1 MDEILNAQPI
11 NQRRRAD
18 ALPLTGVKVVDFGQY
33 MAAPAVAMMLADFG
47 ATVIHVDPPGGPLWD
62 TPANAT
68 LQRNKCIVELNL
80 KDATDREHALL
91 LIEEADIVIEGF
103 APGAMQSMGIDFD
116 ALCQERPELIA
127 LSMPGFASDD
137 EKHCDWRAFE
147 SIIAATSGVFS
158 DMGLNRILMGVNPSF
173 SPLPLAS
180 AYASV
185 IAGAAVMLALQ
196 SRENTGFG
204 DQIEVPLASAL
215 MEGLGYNSL
224 HIDAE
229 PERYKT
235 LRQKE
240 IERRRIEGLP
250 MDVGYDDLQEL
261 LDPFFRNYLCKDGRM
276 FYVVCPSHRD
286 HVQRCLETLGLY
298 DELAAEGFTQVIDVY
313 RSSRDWESSVTPG
326 LYPLPAD
333 WAAHIAE
340 RMKAVFITR
349 TTKEW
354 ERIFGRGRFPGAPQ
368 RWLQEWLNDDHAE
381 SAGLI
386 IELTDPEYG
395 LMTQPG
401 PLLWMRECGE
411 AMLSPQPRQW
421 VSADQALKR
430 LRSHPTRLPRR
441 RSKTPSSWLDG
452 VKVLDLCNVI
462 AGPHSTNFLARFG
475 AEVTKIDPAKPI
487 YDPTNTVIYGLTHMR
502 GKRSALLDIRQ
513 PDGRKVLEALIERAD
528 VVVWNAT
535 DQQVQG
541 MRLDAD
547 SLQSINPNAI
557 FCQLDCFGGVRQGPR
572 SNYPGYDDLV
582 QACTGVMLRFGG
594 GMQTP
599 EEHAHVGTIDVMCG
613 FAAAMA
619 MATALFHRHRTGEAL
634 RPRTSLA
641 ALSGLLQM
649 PYCYDYPRR
658 ALFDEPSGPQ
668 ALGFDAL
675 ARFYQ
680 ASDGFVLISL
690 YERDLPKLNDL
701 PDFHGIV
708 DCDPSER
715 AAFLAAIFPRA
726 RAEDWVERL
735 QAAGLGAAVCE
746 TLETLRAYHSHPPT
760 TQPTIQPQGSYAFT
774 QYVDHPS
781 GYTVTQAD
789 PCAVRPT
796 RAVIYATPP
805 GEAYGASTR
814 AILNEISIDQATQQ
828 ALLANGVIA
837 EHWSQDYLP
846 D

>member
-1 MDEILNAQPI
+1 MDMQPRSR
-11 NQRRRAD
+11 NN
-18 ALPLTGVKVVDFGQY
+18 ALPLAGVKVVDFGQY
-33 MAAPAVAMMLADFG
+33 MAAPAVAMMLGDLG
-47 ATVIHVDPPGGPLWD
+47 ATVVHVDPPSGPLWH

-68 LQRNKCIVELNL
+68 LQRNKLIIHLDL
-80 KDATDREHALL
+80 KDASGLEQGLA

-103 APGAMQSMGIDFD
+103 APGVMRSMGIDLD
-116 ALCQERPELIA
+116 ALCEARPELIA

-196 SRENTGFG
+196 ARENTAVG
-204 DQIEVPLASAL
+204 DRIEVPLASAL

-224 HIDAE
+224 HIE
-229 PERYKT
+229 GQPERYKT

-240 IERRRIEGLP
+240 IERRRVEGLP

-286 HVQRCLETLGLY
+286 HVRRCLETLGLY
-298 DELAAEGFTQVIDVY
+298 EELAEAGFTQQIDVY
-313 RSSRDWESSVTPG
+313 ASSSEWGDAVTPG

-333 WAAHIAE
+333 WAAYIAE
-340 RMKAVFITR
+340 RMKAVFLTR

-386 IELTDPEYG
+386 IELNDPEYG
-395 LMTQPG
+395 PMTQPG
-401 PLLWMRECGE
+401 PMLWMRECGE
-411 AMLSPQPRQW
+411 AMLNPRPRQW
-421 VSADQALKR
+421 VSSEHALAC
-430 LRSHPTRLPRR
+430 LRREPTRLPRR
-441 RSKTPSSWLDG
+441 RGVTKSGWLEG
-452 VKVLDLCNVI
+452 VQVLDLCNVI

-475 AEVTKIDPAKPI
+475 ADVIKIDPADPI

-502 GKRSALLDIRQ
+502 GKRSALLDIRARA
-513 PDGRKVLEALIERAD
+513 GRDVLEALIARAD

-535 DQQVQG
+535 DQQVKG
-541 MRLDAD
+541 MQLDAE
-547 SLQSINPNAI
+547 SLQAINPNAI
-557 FCQLDCFGGVRQGPR
+557 FCQLDCFGGVRTGPR
-572 SNYPGYDDLV
+572 TNYPGYDDLV

-658 ALFDEPSGPQ
+658 ALFEEPSGPQ

-680 ASDGFVLISL
+680 ASDGFVLISID
-690 YERDLPKLNDL
+690 ERDLPTLDSL
-701 PDFHGIV
+701 SEFTGIV
-708 DCDPSER
+708 ECDPSDR
-715 AAFLAAIFPRA
+715 AAFLAAVFPKA
-726 RAEDWVERL
+726 RAEDWVQRL
-735 QAAGLGAAVCE
+735 QGAGLGAAICE
-746 TLETLRAYHSHPPT
+746 TLETLRSYHSHASVADRHI
-760 TQPTIQPQGSYAFT
+760 QPTGSYAFT
-774 QYVDHPS
+774 QYDNHPS
-781 GYTVTQAD
+781 GYQVTQVD
-789 PCAVRPT
+789 PCAVRPQ
-796 RAVIYATPP
+796 RAPIFNTPP
-805 GEAYGASTR
+805 GESYGASTR
-814 AILNEISIDQATQQ
+814 TILDELGIDELTQRG
-828 ALLANGVIA
+828 LFNGGVVADRWSA
-837 EHWSQDYLP
+837 EYLP
-846 D
+846 G

>member
-1 MDEILNAQPI
+1 MAKSGK
-11 NQRRRAD
+11 A
-18 ALPLTGVKVVDFGQY
+18 ALPLTGVKVIDFGQY
-33 MAAPAVAMMLADFG
+33 MAAPAVAMMLADLG
-47 ATVIHVDPPGGPLWD
+47 ATVVHIDPPAGPLWQ

-68 LQRNKCIVELNL
+68 LQRNKLIVNL
-80 KDATDREHALL
+80 DLKTPDGLEQALAL
-91 LIEEADIVIEGF
+91 VEEADIVIEGF
-103 APGAMQSMGIDFD
+103 APGALTNLGIDLD
-116 ALCQERPELIA
+116 ALCKARPELIA

-158 DMGLNRILMGVNPSF
+158 DMGLNRILMGINPSF

-196 SRENTGFG
+196 ARENTALG
-204 DQIEVPLASAL
+204 DRLEVPLASAL

-224 HIDAE
+224 HIEGE

-250 MDVGYDDLQEL
+250 MDVGYDELQEL

-286 HVQRCLETLGLY
+286 HVRRCLEILGLY
-298 DELAAEGFTQVIDVY
+298 DELAAEGFAADIDVY
-313 RSSRDWESSVTPG
+313 TSSHDWQSAVTPG

-340 RMKAVFITR
+340 RMKAVFLTR

-381 SAGLI
+381 SAGLT
-386 IELTDPEYG
+386 IELNDPEYG
-395 LMTQPG
+395 PMTQPG
-401 PLLWMRECGE
+401 PMLWMRESGE
-411 AMLSPQPRQW
+411 SMLEPAARRW
-421 VSADQALKR
+421 VQTAEALKR
-430 LRSHPTRLPRR
+430 LRREPTRLPRR
-441 RSKTPSSWLDG
+441 RSDRAMGWLDG
-452 VKVLDLCNVI
+452 VQVLDLCNVI

-475 AEVTKIDPAKPI
+475 AQVTKLDPAKPI

-502 GKRSALLDIRQ
+502 GKRSALLDIRA
-513 PDGRKVLEALIERAD
+513 PRGRTVLESLIKRAD
-528 VVVWNAT
+528 IVVWNAT
-535 DQQVQG
+535 DQQVEG
-541 MRLDAD
+541 MRLDSA
-547 SLQSINPNAI
+547 SLQAINPDAI
-557 FCQLDCFGGVRQGPR
+557 FCQLDCFGGVKTGPR
-572 SNYPGYDDLV
+572 TNYPGYDDLV
-582 QACTGVMLRFGG
+582 QACSGVMLRFGG

-619 MATALFHRHRTGEAL
+619 MATALFHRHRSGEAL

-658 ALFDEPSGPQ
+658 ALFEEPSGPQ

-680 ASDGFVLISL
+680 ASDGFVLISI
-690 YERDLPKLNDL
+690 YERDLPKLNEL
-701 PDFHGIV
+701 EEFAGIV
-708 DCDPSER
+708 DCAAGER
-715 AAFLAAIFPRA
+715 AAFLAAIFPKA
-726 RAEDWVERL
+726 RAEDWVARL
-735 QAAGLGAAVCE
+735 QANGLGAAVCE
-746 TLETLRAYHSHPPT
+746 TLETLRAYHSHPPVN
-760 TQPTIQPQGSYAFT
+760 QSTIQPQGSYAFT
-774 QYVDHPS
+774 EYDSHPS
-781 GYTVTQAD
+781 GYRVTQVD
-789 PCAVRPT
+789 PCAVRLA
-796 RAVIYATPP
+796 RAPIYNTPP
-805 GEAYGASTR
+805 GEAYGASTQV
-814 AILNEISIDQATQQ
+814 ILDELDVDPATQQ
-828 ALLANGVIA
+828 ALRA
-837 EHWSQDYLP
+837 EEIVADRWSDAYLP